1 MKPTARP
8 TDDIAGGWWDG
19 VGCWVGSDVMARCW
33 FRFRFWYP
41 SGLQSADRRYW
52 RRLSVV
58 AIVGQEWL
66 RMRGSR
72 SSGGVC
78 KNEPANEPSE
88 LATLHRN
95 GDAWGEHLT
104 GCGYNEPACVCT
116 WMCQRSGE
124 PSDRRMDALRGVHVQ
139 NCHLHLFGT
148 NITLLGIKCSF
159 IKSMWIIHNRN
170 GIGFIGT
177 LVSIMDHQR
186 SYETHASF
194 LPHSAATFHFGNGWR
209 VEKASDLFVC
219 TKHSSMRSLVSGSS
233 SFLLFR
239 LTPLT
244 QLRLIPAAWT
254 WTCHTR
260 IWTPASHLFGLV
272 DEYVRIAGSSSLCL
286 SWNWAAWA
294 ALPAHTHTHT
304 HTDRHEHSWHILVQT
319 IRRLKYSQQDA
330 GKHPGHTGH
339 LLLPLLNVA
348 SFLPILLEPICLAY
362 GLNVLDFAFAF
373 YGGSY
378 GSERIYLLAPHF
390 AGHRLVVIKSGLTK
404 LISNYE
410 CISKEVLFIQF
421 LSRKFG
427 C

>member
-304 HTDRHEHSWHILVQT
+304 HRQT
-319 IRRLKYSQQDA
+319 WAL
-330 GKHPGHTGH
+330 
-339 LLLPLLNVA
+339 
-348 SFLPILLEPICLAY
+348 LAY
-362 GLNVLDFAFAF
+362 PCADNQETEVLA
-373 YGGSY
+373 
-378 GSERIYLLAPHF
+378 
-390 AGHRLVVIKSGLTK
+390 AGCRQTSRAHRALVVAAPQRCIVFAHPTRTNMLGIWTK
-404 LISNYE
+404 CTWFCLCILWRVLRLRTNISFGATF
-410 CISKEVLFIQF
+410 CRAS
-421 LSRKFG
+421 LSSY
-427 C
+427 